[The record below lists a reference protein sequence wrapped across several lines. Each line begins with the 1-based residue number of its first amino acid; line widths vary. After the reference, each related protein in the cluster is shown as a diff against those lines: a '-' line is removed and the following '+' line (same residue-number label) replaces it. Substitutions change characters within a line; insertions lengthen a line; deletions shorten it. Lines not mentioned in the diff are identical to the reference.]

1 MGWIVYKKST
11 GELLRYYDQKSKA
24 QAQVTGHNRRAIME
38 SLRATSRYSS
48 PVTEW
53 DFCEWQEY
61 EGIFAKYY
69 TQNKDYMLRS
79 SSY

>member
-1 MGWIVYKKST
+1 MGWIVYKKSS

-38 SLRATSRYSS
+38 SLRATARYSS
-48 PVTEW
+48 PVAEW
-53 DFCEWQEY
+53 GLCEWQEY

-69 TQNKDYMLRS
+69 AENKDYMLRR

>member
-11 GELLRYYDQKSKA
+11 GELLRYYNQKSSA
-24 QAQVTGHNRRAIME
+24 QAQVTGHNRREIM
-38 SLRATSRYSS
+38 SALRGIPR
-48 PVTEW
+48 VTEW
-53 DFCEWQEY
+53 SLCEWQEY

-69 TQNKDYMLRS
+69 AQNKDYMLRS